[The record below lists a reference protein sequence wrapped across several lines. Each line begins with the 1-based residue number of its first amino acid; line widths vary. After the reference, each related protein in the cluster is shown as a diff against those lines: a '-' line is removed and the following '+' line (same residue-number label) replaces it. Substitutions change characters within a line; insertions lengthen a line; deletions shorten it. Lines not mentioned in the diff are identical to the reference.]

1 MIPYFLK
8 QKPDSNSLQFK
19 LEDKELVFFIP
30 TVFFDR
36 KYVKT
41 INGRV
46 NLLGIFNYTIRD
58 INTHKM
64 DGLYTFNYPTL
75 IECEPSNVVKIKD
88 LDNIKGLRPD
98 DYTLLIFRNNDIV
111 ISSTKVIEDV
121 ANADLFYSIFTS
133 GRLPS
138 SIPYNEIQNYF
149 TENLL
154 LNGKSY
160 DLNMQLFGLIIG
172 EMATQTGKPDILF
185 RHTNMEDFHD
195 YSLKNIKT
203 SPKTVSAFSSY
214 TSEVYD
220 EAIINANLVNKR
232 GSSPMEKLFM
242 GY

>member
-8 QKPDSNSLQFK
+8 QKPNTTSLQFK

-41 INGRV
+41 VNGRV

-58 INTHKM
+58 IKTHKM
-64 DGLYTFNYPTL
+64 DKLYTFNYPTL
-75 IECEPSNVVKIKD
+75 IECEPSSVVKINN

-121 ANADLFYSIFTS
+121 ANADLFYAIFTS
-133 GRLPS
+133 GKLPS
-138 SIPYNEIQNYF
+138 SIPYDKMQDYF
-149 TENLL
+149 IENLK

-160 DLNMQLFGLIIG
+160 GLNMQLFGFIIG
-172 EMATQTGKPDILF
+172 EMATESGNPNVLF
-185 RHTNMEDFHD
+185 RHTNMDDFHD
-195 YSLKNIKT
+195 YSLKNIKI
-203 SPKTVSAFSSY
+203 SPKTVSSFSSY

-220 EAIINANLVNKR
+220 DAIINASLVKNR

>member
-1 MIPYFLK
+1 MLPYFLK
-8 QKPDSNSLQFK
+8 RKPDSNSLQFK

-36 KYVKT
+36 KYVRS

-58 INTHKM
+58 IKTHKM
-64 DGLYTFNYPTL
+64 DGLYTFNYPTM
-75 IECEPSNVVKIKD
+75 IECEPSNVVKIKE

-121 ANADLFYSIFTS
+121 TTADLFYAIFTS
-133 GRLPS
+133 GKLPS
-138 SIPYNEIQNYF
+138 SIPYDKMQDYF
-149 TENLL
+149 IENLK

-160 DLNMQLFGLIIG
+160 NLNMQLFGFIIG
-172 EMATQTGKPDILF
+172 EMATQTGNSNVLF

-220 EAIINANLVNKR
+220 EAIINASLVKNR